1 LSAVDFAER
10 IATSFAKQGMMKT
23 LGATLGKISSGAVEI
38 ELKPSPAIAQQHGF
52 VHAAALTAI
61 ADNACGYSAL
71 SLMPEGTGVLTTEFK
86 LNLVAP
92 AAGNLIVA
100 RGRVVKAGRTLSL
113 TQAEVFAI
121 SDGQEKLVAL
131 MTATMMTVRGR
142 DGISD

>member
-1 LSAVDFAER
+1 MSAVDFAER
-10 IATSFAKQGMMKT
+10 IATSFAKQGMMET

>member
-1 LSAVDFAER
+1 MDFVDR
-10 IATSFAKQGMMKT
+10 IRTSFAKQGMMTT
-23 LGATLGKISSGAVEI
+23 LGATLGKISSGSIEI
-38 ELKPSPAIAQQHGF
+38 EMRPSSAIAQQHGF
-52 VHAAALTAI
+52 VHAGAITAI
-61 ADNACGYSAL
+61 ADNACGFSAL

-92 AAGNLIVA
+92 AAGDLIVA

-113 TQAEVFAI
+113 CQAEVFAV

-131 MTATMMTVRGR
+131 MTATMMNIVGR